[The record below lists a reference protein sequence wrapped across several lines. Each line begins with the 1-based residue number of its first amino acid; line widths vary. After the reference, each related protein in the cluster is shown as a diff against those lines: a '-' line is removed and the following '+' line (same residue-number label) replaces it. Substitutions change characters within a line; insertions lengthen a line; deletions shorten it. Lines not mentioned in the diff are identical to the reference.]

1 MSPTLFSKRLKELE
15 AKGIIAR
22 QPVAGST
29 QHNYIITKIGNE
41 LGPIVFALGQ
51 WAHKHVEADVT
62 LECLDAGLLMWNMR
76 RNIDC
81 SAINTSKAVIQFIL
95 TEGHSAAENYWLI
108 VKSGCDVDLCKK
120 DPGFDVDLY
129 VKADL
134 KALTSVWMGLSE
146 LKHEIKQQKIILL
159 GNQQLA
165 QSIDRW
171 MIRSKFAKKAG

>member
-22 QPVAGST
+22 QAVPGST
-29 QHNYIITKIGNE
+29 QHNYIITAIGNE

-51 WAHKHVEADVT
+51 WAHKHVEAEVT

-81 SAINTSKAVIQFIL
+81 TAIKTS
-95 TEGHSAAENYWLI
+95 N
-108 VKSGCDVDLCKK
+108 VDLCMK

-146 LKHEIKQQKIILL
+146 LQHEIKQQKIVLL
-159 GNQQLA
+159 GNHQLA

-171 MIRSKFAKKAG
+171 MIRSQFAKKA